1 MFKVSILS
9 LSATLFVGV
18 LAKPLQR
25 SSCNP
30 NAQGVPVSIQSTG
43 LPGLEWGIASPS
55 DTLLVGESYRGLS
68 APDCG
73 LAATITGGE
82 LILNPV
88 NNAIYQPNQV
98 FDITCDSCGTD
109 ISPGN
114 VLGQGCVIGP
124 HNLSDACIRIG
135 PSAVDALRNFG
146 CTAES
151 DEILADDYL
160 VFKVRSTWIIN
171 ILLSLKLTDLK

>member
-9 LSATLFVGV
+9 LSTTLFVGA

-68 APDCG
+68 APDWYIRQSGEFPTSYFITDVDSG

-151 DEILADDYL
+151 DEVYTIL
-160 VFKVRSTWIIN
+160 T
-171 ILLSLKLTDLK
+171 

>member
-9 LSATLFVGV
+9 LSTTLFVGV

-68 APDCG
+68 APDWYIRQSGEFPTSYFITDVDSG

-151 DEILADDYL
+151 DEVYTIL
-160 VFKVRSTWIIN
+160 T
-171 ILLSLKLTDLK
+171 